1 MFDIIYLCCNY
12 MLRLYYNYYD
22 AYIRLSIPIV
32 FPLVLMAI
40 FIFINLVADVVLLL
54 FFIGC
59 YLRFI

>member
-22 AYIRLSIPIV
+22 AYIRLNIPIV

-40 FIFINLVADVVLLL
+40 FIVINLVADVVLLL
-54 FFIGC
+54 F
-59 YLRFI
+59 L

>member
-1 MFDIIYLCCNY
+1 

-54 FFIGC
+54 F
-59 YLRFI
+59 L